1 MPVERIGG
9 KSVNKKMLLDEDQKR
24 YDLLQVINL
33 YINEER
39 FLLFAAT

>member
-1 MPVERIGG
+1 MPVERRRG

-24 YDLLQVINL
+24 YDLLQVITL